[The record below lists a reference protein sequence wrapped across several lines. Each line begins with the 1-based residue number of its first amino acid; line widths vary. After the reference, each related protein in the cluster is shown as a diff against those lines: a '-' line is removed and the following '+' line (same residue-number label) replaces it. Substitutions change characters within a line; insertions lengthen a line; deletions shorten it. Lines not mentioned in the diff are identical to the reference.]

1 MSQQST
7 LPLPRWVGLFANEV
21 VGAMQL
27 LGIIMGSWDLLGT
40 GNGVYT
46 YQDIQRY
53 PKILDLPMISMIQ
66 ICCFGRWKDWKA
78 QTSECSR
85 TVVLIL

>member
-53 PKILDLPMISMIQ
+53 PKISKDIGSPNDINDPNLLL
-66 ICCFGRWKDWKA
+66 WKMERLESPD
-78 QTSECSR
+78 
-85 TVVLIL
+85 V